1 MMSLIRLDKVVKRFG
16 AVEALRGVDLTI
28 ESGEV
33 IGLVGDNGA
42 GKSTLFKI
50 LAGVHTPDAGEMR
63 FEDSPVRFS
72 NPIDARKVGIEIVYQ
87 DLALCNNL
95 NAALNIFL
103 GRELVRG
110 LGPIRFLDEGTMRR
124 KAQTLIKQ
132 LEVNV
137 NVNEPVRSMS
147 GGQRQAVAIARALL
161 GNAKVILLDEPTA
174 AISITAVEQVL
185 KLINQL
191 KAQGHTVVIV
201 SHRMSDI
208 FEVCDRVV
216 VMRHGQNVASKAI
229 RDTTREEVTGLI
241 TGAIAYA

>member
-1 MMSLIRLDKVVKRFG
+1 MKRFG

-50 LAGVHTPDAGEMR
+50 LAGVHTPDEGEMR

-110 LGPIRFLDEGTMRR
+110 LGPIRFLDEGAMRR

>member
-1 MMSLIRLDKVVKRFG
+1 MSLIRLDKVMKRFG

-50 LAGVHTPDAGEMR
+50 LAGVHTPDEGEMR

-110 LGPIRFLDEGTMRR
+110 LGPIRFLDEGAMRR
-124 KAQTLIKQ
+124 KAETLIKQ

>member
-1 MMSLIRLDKVVKRFG
+1 MSLIRLDKVVKRFG

-50 LAGVHTPDAGEMR
+50 LAGVHTPDEGEMR
-63 FEDSPVRFS
+63 FEDSPVRFA

-110 LGPIRFLDEGTMRR
+110 LGPIRFLDEGAMRR

>member
-1 MMSLIRLDKVVKRFG
+1 MSLIRLDKVIKRFG

-50 LAGVHTPDAGEMR
+50 LAGVHTPDEGEMR

-110 LGPIRFLDEGTMRR
+110 LGPIRFLDEGAMRR

>member
-1 MMSLIRLDKVVKRFG
+1 MSLIRLDKVVKRFG

-50 LAGVHTPDAGEMR
+50 LAGVHTPDEGEMR
-63 FEDSPVRFS
+63 FEGSPVRFS

-110 LGPIRFLDEGTMRR
+110 LGPIRFLDEGAMRR

>member
-1 MMSLIRLDKVVKRFG
+1 MSLIRLDKVMKRFG

-50 LAGVHTPDAGEMR
+50 LAGVHTPDEGEMR

-110 LGPIRFLDEGTMRR
+110 LGPIRFLDEGAMRR